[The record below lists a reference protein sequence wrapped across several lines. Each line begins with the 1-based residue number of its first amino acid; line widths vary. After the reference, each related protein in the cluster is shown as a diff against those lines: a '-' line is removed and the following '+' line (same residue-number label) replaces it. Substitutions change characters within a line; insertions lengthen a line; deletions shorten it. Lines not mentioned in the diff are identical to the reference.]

1 MDFLVMSLTLLAS
14 TILAPSL
21 NQNSSKLG
29 LMFGCGVCVCFCQLL
44 DYSSLMIIWVVTNL
58 ISGDDQ
64 FKLRIHYC
72 CESQLGIS
80 LKICGSFP
88 CIRFLPDS
96 EMLPLTIISFSL
108 LCLHPPHPNI
118 SSSLSHCPQSIQE
131 NSSIFLPEKIY
142 VSLLRQQ
149 GSFL

>member
-1 MDFLVMSLTLLAS
+1 
-14 TILAPSL
+14 
-21 NQNSSKLG
+21 
-29 LMFGCGVCVCFCQLL
+29 
-44 DYSSLMIIWVVTNL
+44 MIIWVVTNL

-72 CESQLGIS
+72 CESQLGLS

-96 EMLPLTIISFSL
+96 EMLPLKIISFSL

-142 VSLLRQQ
+142 ASLLRQQ
-149 GSFL
+149 GSFLQKTYSSHSYKFLYIKYYDIIDNDFFKPAAGLTAYSAHLGLA